1 MVKIAQNTGALI
13 AAETKGTLKALD
25 NAILTELRLCT
36 TLIEAFDE
44 VRLPVGTSQ
53 KLLQS
58 MASGINHVVRGR
70 GEMASTVRA
79 LAAIKGVSNLAET
92 SYNCPE
98 GSPPSMR
105 AAPADVAEPV
115 FG

>member
-1 MVKIAQNTGALI
+1 MLIIDKNVGALI

-25 NAILTELRLCT
+25 DAILNELRLCT
-36 TLIEAFDE
+36 TLVEAFDGA
-44 VRLPVGTSQ
+44 RLSVGASQ

-58 MASGINHVVRGR
+58 MASGISHIVQGR

-79 LAAIKGVSNLAET
+79 LAAIKGGSNLAET

-105 AAPADVAEPV
+105 SAPVQLAEPA